1 MPQNKR
7 TLVVGATPNPSR
19 FAYRATHMLNDFDVE
34 TVLFGI
40 KKGEIAGIP
49 ILNSWPEE
57 EDIHTITLYISEK
70 WQKPYLKKMI
80 ALKPKRIIFNPGTE
94 NSELV
99 QLANENN
106 IEALEACTL
115 VLLQT
120 NQY

>member
-7 TLVVGATPNPSR
+7 TLVIGATPNPSR
-19 FAYRATHMLNDFDVE
+19 FAYRATHMLKDYDVE

-40 KKGEIAGIP
+40 KKGEVAGIP
-49 ILNSWPEE
+49 ILNDWPES
-57 EDIHTITLYISEK
+57 EDIHTITLYISAK
-70 WQKPYLKKMI
+70 WQGPYLQKMI
-80 ALKPKRIIFNPGTE
+80 DLKPKRIIFNPGTE
-94 NSELV
+94 NDSLV
-99 QLANENN
+99 KMAEAHE